1 MINDNKLMVVANW
14 KMYLSRTASLQVANS
29 LAKILTK
36 QAEKMDIVLCPSY
49 PIISEIASIFADTKI
64 SVGAQD
70 IHHEENGAYTGD
82 VSVSEIQGLAKY
94 VIVGHSERRKNHGD
108 SDEMISVKAKLA
120 LKGGI
125 HPIICVGETFQERQ
139 KGGTIEVIKRQVSK
153 VMENLSYI
161 DFSRIIFCYEP
172 VWAIAPALGEL
183 ASQPEA
189 QEVAEM
195 AGLIR
200 KIAHE
205 NGKYAEKIRVLYGGS
220 VTSKSAAAFV
230 SEPGVD
236 GVLVGGA
243 STKPSEF
250 SGIIREIEKCRS

>member
-1 MINDNKLMVVANW
+1 MASENKLMAVANW

-36 QAEKMDIVLCPSY
+36 QAEKVDIVLCPSY
-49 PIISEIASIFADTKI
+49 PLISEVGAIFSGTKI

-70 IHHEENGAYTGD
+70 IFHEENGPFTGE
-82 VSVSEIQGLAKY
+82 VSMSEIQGLVKY
-94 VIVGHSERRKNHGD
+94 TIVGHSERRKIHGD
-108 SDEMISVKAKLA
+108 LDETVAVKAKLA

-125 HPIICVGETFQERQ
+125 HPIICVGETFQERK
-139 KGGTIEVIKRQVSK
+139 KGGTIEVLKRQVSK
-153 VMENLSYI
+153 IMENLTYL
-161 DFSRIIFCYEP
+161 DFPRVVFCYEP
-172 VWAIAPALGEL
+172 VWAIAPDLEEVGP
-183 ASQPEA
+183 QPEP

-200 KIAHE
+200 RIAHE

-220 VTSKSAAAFV
+220 VTSKTAAAFV

-250 SGIIREIEKCRS
+250 SSIIRELEKCR